1 MPAGL
6 KRYYGKGHLH
16 FITFS
21 CYRRLPLL
29 KAVRARDLFVKELAK
44 VRDELGFE
52 LIGYVVMPEH
62 VHLLV
67 SEPRKGTP
75 SAVLQKLKQRVARK
89 LRKRRRSTITGQLSL
104 PFAQPGEPLRAF
116 WQARFYDFN
125 VYTARKKKEKLNYMH
140 ANPVIRRLVKHPK
153 DWQWSSWS
161 FYWGGEAGPVR
172 IDVEG

>member
-6 KRYYGKGHLH
+6 KRHYGKGHLH

-29 KAVRARDLFVKELAK
+29 KSARARDIFVQELAR
-44 VRDELGFE
+44 VRNELDFH

-62 VHLLV
+62 VHLLL
-67 SEPRKGTP
+67 SEPRQGTP

-89 LRKRRRSTITGQLSL
+89 LRKRRRASSSTQLRL
-104 PFAQPGEPLRAF
+104 PFKYHGKPLKAF

-125 VYTARKKKEKLNYMH
+125 VYSRGKEKEKLNYMH
-140 ANPVIRRLVKHPK
+140 ANPLIRRLVKHPK
-153 DWQWSSWS
+153 DWPWSSWS
-161 FYWGGEAGPVR
+161 FYAKHEAGLVR
-172 IDVEG
+172 IDIEE